1 VHWFSGSCPAGTV
14 EQVPPV
20 PVSAHDMQ
28 LSAHAVRQ
36 QTPCAQKPLL
46 HSLPAVHEAPSGLRP
61 QLDAVQTFPVVHSA
75 EVEQLARQPLPLH
88 T

>member
-1 VHWFSGSCPAGTV
+1 MHWFSGSCPAGTV

-75 EVEQLARQPLPLH
+75 EVEQVARQPLPLH